1 MGLVSD
7 TSGRLL
13 HIYIFTFFRNEMLC
27 FIFAWLLTCKHEVY
41 LKLLMSKLYRI
52 LFSTEQ
58 IFTEIINA
66 QKRLF

>member
-13 HIYIFTFFRNEMLC
+13 HIYIYKYIFTFFRNEMLC
-27 FIFAWLLTCKHEVY
+27 FIVAWLLTCKHEVY
-41 LKLLMSKLYRI
+41 LKLLMFKLYII

-66 QKRLF
+66 